1 MGIGAVSLVTS
12 GSPSFGLR
20 SLEVRDL
27 DAVVAIEEDWAPS
40 PWSRDTFRRELDIP
54 FSRSL
59 VACRSEEAEAVRG
72 YLVRWLVAGEV
83 HLLSLAVDARVRR
96 RGIGQ
101 LLLDELLAE
110 ARAEDASLVTLE
122 VEESNGAA
130 RGLYASRGF
139 EEVRR
144 RRDYYGPGRD
154 ALVLDLRPGCRVVS

>member
-1 MGIGAVSLVTS
+1 MSPGAR
-12 GSPSFGLR
+12 GFALR

-27 DAVVAIEEDWAPS
+27 DAVVAIEEGWAPS

-59 VACRSEEAEAVRG
+59 VAVPSDGESVRG
-72 YLVRWLVAGEV
+72 YLVRWMVAGEV

-96 RGIGQ
+96 RGVGQ
-101 LLLDELLAE
+101 LMLDELLAE
-110 ARAEDASLVTLE
+110 ASAENASLVTLE
-122 VEESNGAA
+122 VEESNVAA

>member
-1 MGIGAVSLVTS
+1 MSPE
-12 GSPSFGLR
+12 SPSIALR

-27 DAVVAIEEDWAPS
+27 DAVVAIEEGWAPS

-59 VACRSEEAEAVRG
+59 VACPHDAAESVCG

-83 HLLSLAVDARVRR
+83 HLLSLAVEAEMRR

-101 LLLDELLAE
+101 LMLDELLAE
-110 ARAEDASLVTLE
+110 ARAENASLVTLE
-122 VEESNGAA
+122 VDESNVAA
-130 RGLYASRGF
+130 RALYASRGF

-144 RRDYYGPGRD
+144 RRGYYGAGRD